1 MSFALNGADRRLG
14 EDSFHAFCRGWR
26 IRAKDRL
33 VHPLTF
39 RYWPMCVAIDR
50 MTRADLLALQ
60 DRRLGDLLSHAIR
73 HVPFYRRWA
82 EAHGYRPDAPPPL
95 AVWPILT
102 KAQIRADLEAFQS
115 ETVSI
120 TDMMPAKTSG
130 SSGEPF
136 EFRVHRAATDYSYA
150 CLWRSLRRYGLRPGD
165 RRVYI
170 WGRSFTF
177 NATSAAIRRMRRREQ
192 LRNWFNNTFG
202 INAYQLSHETVDAAI
217 DQIEAFRPSYLHGY
231 VSALYAIARRMTERS
246 RTFRGF
252 TLLAVVTESEKL
264 YDFQREA
271 MVAAFGCPI
280 LEHYGSVEFGNIAQ
294 PDPCGQLRVADD
306 LFKLETQVTGELL
319 VTNLMSHAF
328 PMIRYRI
335 GDMATLSE
343 PPPGD
348 PLPYGVLKEV
358 IGRTVDLIPIRDG
371 GYVHGV
377 ALAHVIDPHLKH
389 VRKYQIHQTD
399 LDRFVVRLVVEETL
413 PSSMAEQ
420 IVRDLR
426 RLVGDRA
433 TIDVTTVADIAPAPS
448 GKFRWV
454 LSDVSD
460 VAERTLA
467 EQRGH

>member
-1 MSFALNGADRRLG
+1 
-14 EDSFHAFCRGWR
+14 
-26 IRAKDRL
+26 
-33 VHPLTF
+33 
-39 RYWPMCVAIDR
+39 
-50 MTRADLLALQ
+50 
-60 DRRLGDLLSHAIR
+60 
-73 HVPFYRRWA
+73 
-82 EAHGYRPDAPPPL
+82 
-95 AVWPILT
+95 
-102 KAQIRADLEAFQS
+102 
-115 ETVSI
+115 
-120 TDMMPAKTSG
+120 
-130 SSGEPF
+130 
-136 EFRVHRAATDYSYA
+136 
-150 CLWRSLRRYGLRPGD
+150 
-165 RRVYI
+165 
-170 WGRSFTF
+170 
-177 NATSAAIRRMRRREQ
+177 
-192 LRNWFNNTFG
+192 
-202 INAYQLSHETVDAAI
+202 
-217 DQIEAFRPSYLHGY
+217 
-231 VSALYAIARRMTERS
+231 
-246 RTFRGF
+246 
-252 TLLAVVTESEKL
+252 
-264 YDFQREA
+264 
-271 MVAAFGCPI
+271 
-280 LEHYGSVEFGNIAQ
+280 
-294 PDPCGQLRVADD
+294 
-306 LFKLETQVTGELL
+306 
-319 VTNLMSHAF
+319 
-328 PMIRYRI
+328 
-335 GDMATLSE
+335 MATLSE